1 MTKNIKNNP
10 NFIPYNP
17 AEIEPKW
24 QKIWEENELY
34 KTPDT
39 KKNKD
44 NYFALTMFPYPSGDL
59 HIGHWYAFTPAD
71 AHARYMRMKGYNVMH
86 PQGFDAFGLPAEN
99 AAIERNINP
108 KKWTFENINNM
119 RRQFKLM
126 GNSYDWH
133 RELLTCTPEYY
144 KWNQYFF
151 LEMYS
156 NGIAY
161 RKDGPVWWDP
171 IDQTTLANEQVKDG
185 KSERSGAEVIKK
197 MMPQWYLKITDYAEE
212 LLEMDELEWPDR
224 IKNMQKNWIG
234 KSNGV
239 EINFDISHLSIS
251 EKTIT
256 TFTTRIDTIFGVT
269 FLVLAPENKLV
280 DLITTS
286 EQKEAVESYKKLAI
300 STSEIDR
307 TSTERDKTGVFTG
320 SYCKN
325 PLNNEKVPIFIGDYV
340 LSTYGTGAVMSVPG
354 HDQRDYDFA
363 QKYNLPIKIVIS
375 PPNWN
380 GENLTE
386 AYTGEGILVNS
397 SSFDGLSSKL
407 AIEKISNLI
416 EKKNFGKKTI
426 TYHLRD
432 WLISRQR
439 YWGTPIPIMY
449 DQNGEIHPVSK
460 EDLPVILPDAKEF
473 KPTGQSP
480 LTLDEDFLSIN
491 HPKYGKM
498 RRETDTMDTFVDSSW
513 YHLRFASPNPQEKPF
528 NKPKLDSWMP
538 VHQYMGGAEHAV
550 MHLLYARFFNK
561 VLRDLGY
568 FKFNEPYKRLFNQG
582 VLLKDHQ
589 KISKRSNPLAPDPLV
604 KEHGAD
610 AVRLYLM
617 FLGPWDQGGDW
628 SDESFNGITRWLKR
642 IWNICTRDTSEL
654 IQENQK
660 DDIYIK
666 KLSHKTIKKVINDL
680 KIFKFNTAISSL
692 MEMTNLMNKFWDE
705 RKISQNAWKESIKI
719 IILLLAPM
727 APHITEELWEKNGY
741 KFSVHQE
748 NLPSWDENLAA
759 DEDITIIVQI
769 NGKLRD
775 QFVINKNLEDKEIIS
790 LALNLEKI
798 KNILES
804 QEIKREIYV
813 KEKLVNFVV

>member
-1 MTKNIKNNP
+1 MSINPKNDP
-10 NFIPYNP
+10 DFIPYNP
-17 AEIEPKW
+17 SEIEPKW
-24 QKIWEENELY
+24 QKFWEENELY
-34 KTPDT
+34 KTPDIQ
-39 KKNKD
+39 KNKE

-108 KKWTFENINNM
+108 KKWTFDNINNM

-126 GNSYDWH
+126 GNSYDWD

-171 IDQTTLANEQVKDG
+171 IDKTTLAYEQVRDG
-185 KSERSGAEVIKK
+185 ISERSGAEVIQK

-212 LLEMDELEWPDR
+212 LLEMDDLEWPDR

-234 KSNGV
+234 KSEGV
-239 EINFDISHLSIS
+239 EINFDISHLQTI

-269 FLVLAPENKLV
+269 FLVLAPEHKLV
-280 DLITTS
+280 DLITIPS
-286 EQKEAVESYKKLAI
+286 QKKSVESYKKSALSI
-300 STSEIDR
+300 SEINR

-320 SYCKN
+320 SYCIN
-325 PLNNEKVPIFIGDYV
+325 PLNNEKIPIFVGDYV

-363 QKYNLPIKIVIS
+363 KKYNLPIKVVIS

-380 GENLTE
+380 GEYLMQ

-397 SSFDGLSSKL
+397 ASFNGLYSKI
-407 AIEKISNLI
+407 AIEKISDLI
-416 EKKNFGKKTI
+416 DRKNFGKKTI

-449 DQNGEIHPVSK
+449 DEHEQIHPVSK
-460 EDLPVILPDAKEF
+460 EDLPVLLPDAEEF

-480 LTLDEDFLSIN
+480 LTLDKTFLWIN
-491 HPKYGKM
+491 NPKLGKM
-498 RRETDTMDTFVDSSW
+498 RRETDTMDTFFDSSW
-513 YHLRFASPNPQEKPF
+513 YHLRFASPNPGENPF
-528 NKPKLDSWMP
+528 RKNQLDSWLP

-568 FKFNEPYKRLFNQG
+568 FKFSEPYKKLFNQG

-628 SDESFNGITRWLKR
+628 SDESFNGITRWLNR
-642 IWNICTRDTSEL
+642 AWSLCTRNISDLST
-654 IQENQK
+654 QK
-660 DDIYIK
+660 QPNDINIL
-666 KLSHKTIKKVINDL
+666 KLTHKTTKKVINDL
-680 KIFKFNTAISSL
+680 KIFKFNTAVSSL
-692 MEMTNLMNKFWDE
+692 MQMTNLMNRLWDE
-705 RKISQNAWKESIKI
+705 RKISRKAWKDSVKTLL
-719 IILLLAPM
+719 LLLAPM
-727 APHITEELWEKNGY
+727 APHITEELWERNGY
-741 KFSVHQE
+741 KFSVHKE
-748 NLPSWDENLAA
+748 KLPVWDEKLAA
-759 DEDITIIVQI
+759 DDEITIIVQV

-775 QFVINKNLEDKEIIS
+775 QFTTNKNLKDEEIIS

-798 KNILES
+798 KKHLQS
-804 QEIKREIYV
+804 QEIKRKIYV
-813 KEKLVNFVV
+813 KKKLVNFVI

>member
-1 MTKNIKNNP
+1 MTKNAKNDS
-10 NFIPYNP
+10 NFTPYNP

-39 KKNKD
+39 INGKN

-71 AHARYMRMKGYNVMH
+71 AHARYMRMNGYNVMH

-108 KKWTFENINNM
+108 KKWTFDNINNM

-126 GNSYDWH
+126 GNSYDWN

-156 NGIAY
+156 KGIAY

-239 EINFDISHLSIS
+239 EINFDISHLSVS

-286 EQKEAVESYKKLAI
+286 EQKEAVESYKKLAL

-307 TSTERDKTGVFTG
+307 TSTEREKTGVFTG

-375 PPNWN
+375 PPDWN
-380 GENLTE
+380 GENLTK

-397 SSFDGLSSKL
+397 SSFDGLPSKL

-416 EKKNFGKKTI
+416 EIKNFGKKTI

-449 DQNGEIHPVSK
+449 DENEEIHPVSK

-480 LTLDEDFLSIN
+480 LTLDEEFLWVN

-498 RRETDTMDTFVDSSW
+498 RRETDTMDTFFDSSW
-513 YHLRFASPNPQEKPF
+513 YHLRFASPKPEKLPF
-528 NKPKLDSWMP
+528 NKDKLDSWMP

-568 FKFNEPYKRLFNQG
+568 LKFSEPYKKLFNQG

-642 IWNICTRDTSEL
+642 IWSLCIRNTSEL
-654 IQENQK
+654 INEKQK
-660 DDIYIK
+660 NDIYIE
-666 KLSHKTIKKVINDL
+666 KLSHKTIKKVVNDL

-692 MEMTNLMNKFWDE
+692 MEMTNLMNKYWDE
-705 RKISQNAWKESIKI
+705 GKISNNSWKKSVKTL
-719 IILLLAPM
+719 ILLLAPM
-727 APHITEELWEKNGY
+727 APHISEELWWKNGY

-748 NLPSWDENLAA
+748 KLPDWDENLTA
-759 DEDITIIVQI
+759 DQEITIIVQI

-775 QFVINKNLEDKEIIS
+775 QFTINKNLEDKEIIS
-790 LALNLEKI
+790 LASNLKKI

-804 QEIKREIYV
+804 QKIKREIYV

>member
-1 MTKNIKNNP
+1 MTKNAKNDS
-10 NFIPYNP
+10 NFTPYNP

-39 KKNKD
+39 INDKN

-108 KKWTFENINNM
+108 KKWTFDNINNM

-126 GNSYDWH
+126 GNSYDWD

-156 NGIAY
+156 KGIAY

-212 LLEMDELEWPDR
+212 LLEMDELEWPER

-239 EINFDISHLSIS
+239 EINFDISHLSVS

-286 EQKEAVESYKKLAI
+286 EQKEAVESYKKLAL

-375 PPNWN
+375 PPDWN
-380 GENLTE
+380 GENLTK

-397 SSFDGLSSKL
+397 SSFDGLPSKL

-416 EKKNFGKKTI
+416 ETKNFGKKTI

-449 DQNGEIHPVSK
+449 DENEEIHPVSK

-480 LTLDEDFLSIN
+480 LTLDEEFLWIN

-498 RRETDTMDTFVDSSW
+498 RRETDTMDTFFDSSW
-513 YHLRFASPNPQEKPF
+513 YHLRFASLDPQEIPF
-528 NKPKLDSWMP
+528 KKSKLDSWMP

-642 IWNICTRDTSEL
+642 IWAICTRNTSEL
-654 IQENQK
+654 IKENQK

-692 MEMTNLMNKFWDE
+692 MEMTNLMNKYWDE
-705 RKISQNAWKESIKI
+705 RKISQNAWNESVKTA
-719 IILLLAPM
+719 ILLLAPM

-748 NLPSWDENLAA
+748 NLPNWDESLAA
-759 DEDITIIVQI
+759 DEEITIIVQI

-775 QFVINKNLEDKEIIS
+775 QFTINKNLKEKEIIS